1 MADYPMTV
9 VGILRST
16 NSGDDRAIFFSL
28 ASYWEMNEVSR
39 KMKVKPLTAVLV
51 RPKRMS
57 DLPGLHRGFNLTAE
71 TQAVF
76 PSAVLLNIFNVLSLV
91 DDVVAIIL
99 AFVVLVVLL
108 YLFVS
113 MYSATLE
120 RKREIATMRALG
132 ARRATIL
139 GIVLLESC
147 AMAVIGGVL
156 GIAGGH
162 NGADLRAAGPPRR
175 RGPGADLL

>member
-1 MADYPMTV
+1 MAEYPMTV

-16 NSGDDRAIFFSL
+16 NSADDLAIFFSL

-39 KMKVKPLTAVLV
+39 RMKVKPLTAVLV

-76 PSAVLLNIFNVLSLV
+76 PSAVLLNILNVLSLV
-91 DDVVAIIL
+91 SDVVAIIL
-99 AFVVLVVLL
+99 VIVGLVLLL

-113 MYSATLE
+113 LYGAVLW
-120 RKREIATMRALG
+120 RRREIATMRVFG
-132 ARRATIL
+132 ARWAPIL
-139 GIVLLESC
+139 GL
-147 AMAVIGGVL
+147 
-156 GIAGGH
+156 
-162 NGADLRAAGPPRR
+162 
-175 RGPGADLL
+175 

>member
-1 MADYPMTV
+1 
-9 VGILRST
+9 
-16 NSGDDRAIFFSL
+16 
-28 ASYWEMNEVSR
+28 
-39 KMKVKPLTAVLV
+39 
-51 RPKRMS
+51 MS
-57 DLPGLHRGFNLTAE
+57 DLPGLHRGFNITAE

-91 DDVVAIIL
+91 DEVVAIIL

-139 GIVLLESC
+139 GIVLLDSC
-147 AMAVIGGVL
+147 ALAVIGGAL

-162 NGADLRAAGPPRR
+162 GVVYLGVSMVAGSGGAVANFFVVRSVGPVIFSVVLVL
-175 RGPGADLL
+175 GGIGGML